1 MIALER
7 LTQKA
12 LLASSR
18 IAKSPNTSYLWMCLY
33 TVALDTP
40 TISAILLP
48 LIPNPYK
55 VLIRSSFPH
64 PTFILLSL
72 LKRNI
77 CIFYLSFF
85 PCFNELN
92 NVWCS
97 FFSIFS
103 RVRFPFIYYSNCWFP
118 INLCSI

>member
-1 MIALER
+1 MGRIAPR
-7 LTQKA
+7 PKKA

-40 TISAILLP
+40 TISAIFPP
-48 LIPNPYK
+48 LIPNPYR
-55 VLIRSSFPH
+55 VLIRSSLPQ
-64 PTFILLSL
+64 PTFLLLSL
-72 LKRNI
+72 LERNI

-97 FFSIFS
+97 FFPIQSIRFS
-103 RVRFPFIYYSNCWFP
+103 FIYYSDCRFT